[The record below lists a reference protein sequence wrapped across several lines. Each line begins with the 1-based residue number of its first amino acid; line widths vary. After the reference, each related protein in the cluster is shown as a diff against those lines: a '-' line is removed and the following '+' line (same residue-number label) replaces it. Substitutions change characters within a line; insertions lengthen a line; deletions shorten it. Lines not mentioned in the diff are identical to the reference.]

1 MDLLQKNTNMLSL
14 KKHHKHHF
22 ALPTLDILAPHAMEL
37 SPVGAADGDELAD
50 AIVNDPAS
58 HDNRWVLEDR
68 PETEQL
74 EAFWSAVEAD
84 IKSDPSWADFSQD

>member
-1 MDLLQKNTNMLSL
+1 MGTAQKKTHMLSL
-14 KKHHKHHF
+14 KKHYKNHF
-22 ALPTLDILAPHAMEL
+22 TLPSLNSLVPRAMEL

-50 AIVNDPAS
+50 AIVNDPVS

-68 PETEQL
+68 PDTDQL

-84 IKSDPSWADFSQD
+84 IKSDPAWVDFSKD